1 MKCGTSFLLVTYFSV
16 FKLWFTLRA
25 PASADA
31 PESPITF
38 PPRLWK
44 GYPRISTNSACYN
57 RALCRSGFLLIAHL
71 IVIIPN
77 SLKITVV
84 FSLQL
89 LRNMLSNSVCSECYC
104 CQTFT
109 QQEQNMITIRPYSCS
124 PRNRQYC
131 KVPTST
137 SFTVNSTRV

>member
-1 MKCGTSFLLVTYFSV
+1 MQTLQILQFHSIQDCG
-16 FKLWFTLRA
+16 R
-25 PASADA
+25 
-31 PESPITF
+31 E
-38 PPRLWK
+38 
-44 GYPRISTNSACYN
+44 YPRISTSSACYN

-109 QQEQNMITIRPYSCS
+109 QQEQNIAYLIVIISLKITVYLDTITEEH
-124 PRNRQYC
+124 
-131 KVPTST
+131 VE
-137 SFTVNSTRV
+137 

>member
-1 MKCGTSFLLVTYFSV
+1 MELVTYYTSYFSV

-25 PASADA
+25 SASADA
-31 PESPITF
+31 PESPILF
-38 PPRLWK
+38 NSRLWK
-44 GYPRISTNSACYN
+44 RYPRISTNSACYN

-77 SLKITVV
+77 SLKIITVV

-89 LRNMLSNSVCSECYC
+89 LRKMLSNSVCSEGYC

-109 QQEQNMITIRPYSCS
+109 Q
-124 PRNRQYC
+124 
-131 KVPTST
+131 
-137 SFTVNSTRV
+137 

>member
-1 MKCGTSFLLVTYFSV
+1 MELVTYYTSYLLVTYFSV

-25 PASADA
+25 PASAEA
-31 PESPITF
+31 PESSIAF
-38 PPRLWK
+38 NSRLWRS
-44 GYPRISTNSACYN
+44 RISTNSACYN

-89 LRNMLSNSVCSECYC
+89 LRNMLSNSVCIVSGVAVRHSHSKNKTLI
-104 CQTFT
+104 Q
-109 QQEQNMITIRPYSCS
+109 
-124 PRNRQYC
+124 
-131 KVPTST
+131 
-137 SFTVNSTRV
+137 